1 LATSYACLPKHYRPS
16 SATLHLTTRWLSG
29 GAIDDKNVTDLLEPE
44 DATVGLPFREFGY
57 RSKPFSWEELHK
69 IIVVDKDLAR
79 LSRSV
84 EEERRYKKEREQLME
99 HYDTVYD
106 HILHAKFKF
115 DRRLDEASGKWK
127 AIPPTDDTSR
137 LKSTTSLVKND
148 YPYFIESDIE
158 HWVLWKLYAELSRED
173 VDKAIQ
179 ELQSSYGD
187 ILDTIW
193 WENPPALKSLPDIN
207 HVHILAKRDLKQP

>member
-1 LATSYACLPKHYRPS
+1 
-16 SATLHLTTRWLSG
+16 
-29 GAIDDKNVTDLLEPE
+29 
-44 DATVGLPFREFGY
+44 
-57 RSKPFSWEELHK
+57 
-69 IIVVDKDLAR
+69 
-79 LSRSV
+79 
-84 EEERRYKKEREQLME
+84 
-99 HYDTVYD
+99 
-106 HILHAKFKF
+106 LHAKFKF